1 MKLNTSKNLVIGAT
15 LIFTAFVVLK
25 FLTIQGMDT
34 NEENYHLYHI
44 EGEELFSV
52 SNKEENTFVEIEDD
66 DRVSIRGFFKQEGE
80 KYKVLP
86 YSFIDINSSKGSL
99 TYQFLADNRKK
110 SFSYPVRFR
119 KFELIGGSR
128 FGYLNSLARLE
139 KKDRP
144 LLILFPEKSKP
155 IFGKTNQGIRIIAL
169 QEGLVYLDK
178 QGKSTPLPLFDGNIH
193 ELEKAYKKGELFP
206 LPIEDDGVISSIN
219 QNLVL
224 NLTITDGV
232 VSKKI
237 RGGYKEVPT
246 KYINITKYSDFSEI
260 KKLVLS
266 YASKEFYITKD
277 DGKTYLDA
285 PYEIPIDKKI
295 VVKGKDALFGFAH
308 YFGGADFSTNVPRLD
323 KPKIEKKK
331 ANNSRYYDY
340 LDIDNMY
347 GIYVSDE
354 NAKVYYSRDK
364 KRWIKAVEN
373 YKYSPPLYLYDA
385 TVKGQYIAPK
395 AFRKTK
401 GKIYYKVVST
411 LESYTIA
418 FNGKLEVESKS
429 GQNLSKQVV
438 HYYEPI
444 VINNKEVVITAKKE
458 PLEECG
464 ILFSLNEE
472 KNFSY
477 RFMNDDAT
485 VKRDFEIEKN
495 GDEYVYRIKEI
506 LNPFKQYKIDVKG
519 YKKIEYRPQLT
530 CKYRS
535 KSKEQEVQSL
545 YTTANTLS
553 LIPKAPSR
561 KAKNIT
567 LELMENNNSKN
578 MVNAIPKELIPIYGD
593 GIRFGLLSNGVSM
606 DELTIDKEFSLKVAN
621 IFTKKIEPLLN
632 SKRVQSK
639 LKKNSE
645 TIEGA
650 TVVIK
655 IDEDGNREI
664 VSLFSYPYPKS
675 SDAVEEALIV
685 DTLNNRASTI
695 QNRALDM
702 LVHPGSTFKMVT
714 SIALAQEGKLDDIT
728 ELKGRTD
735 IYGTPFGESSIGFHL
750 KNYTGGNG
758 ITETTA
764 ETDFKASFTE
774 SYNTYFGYSGLKLHE
789 RLNRKYSK
797 NLFPILLDKKER
809 DEEFSLIKVA
819 QQLYFNKPIP
829 LSVKAKIYARASQ
842 FPSIFTSPKEVADSA
857 IGQYEVYATPLQMAI
872 VGSVLYDN
880 KLQLPKI
887 LKESL
892 VDTDNQEVTQE
903 QNQGF
908 FSSIGSIFNSE
919 KNLEVIQ
926 EAMHDVTLKG
936 TAKKAFRTFKS
947 DKCKVYGK
955 TGTAQKGKKGLY
967 DGWFVSFTKG
977 LKEDIVIATVV
988 RNSGTGGSYSA
999 PINRKIIEAWIK
1011 KEEGE

>member
-1 MKLNTSKNLVIGAT
+1 MKLNISKLLVAIAT
-15 LIFTAFVVLK
+15 LIFTTFVILK
-25 FLTIQGMDT
+25 FFTIQSMDT

-52 SNKEENTFVEIEDD
+52 SNNGKDTFVEIEDNK
-66 DRVSIRGFFKQEGE
+66 RVKIRGFFKEEEG
-80 KYKVLP
+80 KYRVLP

-99 TYQFLADNRKK
+99 TYQFLSDNKKK

-128 FGYLNSLARLE
+128 FGYLKALARID
-139 KKDRP
+139 KKDKP
-144 LLILFPEKSKP
+144 LLILFPQKGKP
-155 IFGKTNQGIRIIAL
+155 IFGKTNQGIRVIAL

-178 QGKSTPLPLFDGNIH
+178 QGKSTPLPFFDGNIN
-193 ELEKAYKKGELFP
+193 ELEKAYKEGELSP
-206 LPIEDDGVISSIN
+206 LPIERDGVISSQN

-224 NLTITDGV
+224 NLAITDGV
-232 VSKKI
+232 ISKKI
-237 RGGYKEVPT
+237 KDGYKEVPT
-246 KYINITKYSDFSEI
+246 KYFNITKYSDFSEI

-266 YASKEFYITKD
+266 YASKSFYITKD

-295 VVKGKDALFGFAH
+295 VVKGNDALFGFSS

-323 KPKIEKKK
+323 KPKIDKKK
-331 ANNSRYYDY
+331 VTHSRYYDY

-347 GIYVSDE
+347 GLYISDE
-354 NAKVYYSRDK
+354 DAQVYYSRDK

-373 YKYSPPLYLYDA
+373 YKYSPPLYLYDS
-385 TVKGQYIAPK
+385 TIKGQYIAPK
-395 AFRKTK
+395 AFRKSE
-401 GKIYYKVVST
+401 GEIYYKVVSSLPT
-411 LESYTIA
+411 YTIA
-418 FNGKLEVESKS
+418 FNGEVKVESKS
-429 GQNLSKQVV
+429 GQKLLNQELKF
-438 HYYEPI
+438 YEP
-444 VINNKEVVITAKKE
+444 VTINAKEVVITAKKE

-464 ILFSLNEE
+464 LLFSLDE
-472 KNFSY
+472 KKNLTY
-477 RFMNDDAT
+477 RFKNDDTT
-485 VKRDFEIEKN
+485 VKREFNIKKKDNK
-495 GDEYVYRIKEI
+495 YLYSIKEV
-506 LNPFKQYKIDVKG
+506 LNPFKEYKIEVKG
-519 YKKIEYRPQLT
+519 YKEINYRPQLS

-545 YTTANTLS
+545 YTKANSLS
-553 LIPKAPSR
+553 LIPKAISR
-561 KAKNIT
+561 KAKDIT
-567 LELMENNNSKN
+567 LDLSETNSSKIN
-578 MVNAIPKELIPIYGD
+578 SIPKELIPIYGD
-593 GIRFGLLSNGVSM
+593 GVRFGLLSHGVGI
-606 DELTIDKEFSLKVAN
+606 DELTIDKEFSLKVAK

-632 SKRVQSK
+632 SKRVQEK
-639 LKKNSE
+639 KKKNSE
-645 TIEGA
+645 ITEGA

-685 DTLNNRASTI
+685 DTLNNKASTI

-702 LVHPGSTFKMVT
+702 LAHPGSTFKMVT
-714 SIALAQEGKLDDIT
+714 SIALAQEGMLDDIP
-728 ELKGRTD
+728 ELKDKTD
-735 IYGTPFGESSIGFHL
+735 IYGVPFGESSIGFHL
-750 KNYTGGNG
+750 KNYTGSHGV
-758 ITETTA
+758 TEATE
-764 ETDFKASFTE
+764 ETDFNVSFVE

-797 NLFPILLDKKER
+797 NLFPILLDEKER
-809 DEEFSLIKVA
+809 DKEYPLIEVA

-829 LSVKAKIYARASQ
+829 LALKPKIYGRASI
-842 FPSIFTSPKEVADSA
+842 FPNIFTSPKEVADSA

-887 LKESL
+887 LKKSKAK
-892 VDTDNQEVTQE
+892 TDNKEITKE

-908 FSSIGSIFNSE
+908 FSSIGSFFNSD
-919 KNLEVIQ
+919 KNLEEIQ
-926 EAMHDVTLKG
+926 KAMHEVTVSG

-977 LKEDIVIATVV
+977 LKEDIVVATVV
-988 RNSGTGGSYSA
+988 RNSGTGGSFSA
-999 PINRKIIEAWIK
+999 PINRGIIEAWIK

>member
-1 MKLNTSKNLVIGAT
+1 MKLNISKILVLGAT
-15 LIFTAFVVLK
+15 AIFTTFVVLK

-34 NEENYHLYHI
+34 SDENYHLYHI
-44 EGEELFSV
+44 EGEELFFV
-52 SNKEENTFVEIEDD
+52 SNRGKDTFVEIEDNK
-66 DRVSIRGFFKQEGE
+66 RVHIRGFFKQEEE

-99 TYQFLADNRKK
+99 TYQFLADNHQK

-128 FGYLNSLARLE
+128 FGYLHSLARLE
-139 KKDRP
+139 KKDKP
-144 LLILFPEKSKP
+144 LLILFPQKGKP
-155 IFGKTNQGIRIIAL
+155 IFGKTNNGIRVIAL
-169 QEGLVYLDK
+169 QEDLVYLDN
-178 QGKSTPLPLFDGNIH
+178 QGKSTPLPFFEGNIN
-193 ELEKAYKKGELFP
+193 ELEKAYKQGELSP
-206 LPIEDDGVISSIN
+206 LPIEKDGVISSNN

-237 RGGYKEVPT
+237 RGGYKQVPT
-246 KYINITKYSDFSEI
+246 KYMNITKYSDFSEI

-266 YASKEFYITKD
+266 HASKAFYVTKD
-277 DGKTYLDA
+277 NGKTYLDA

-295 VVKGKDALFGFAH
+295 VVKGKDTLFGFSH

-331 ANNSRYYDY
+331 ASKSRYYDY

-347 GIYVSDE
+347 GLYVSDE
-354 NAKVYYSRDK
+354 SAKVYYSRDK

-385 TVKGQYIAPK
+385 SVKGQYIAPK
-395 AFRKTK
+395 AFAKTE
-401 GKIYYKVVST
+401 GEIYYKIVSN
-411 LESYTIA
+411 LASYTIA
-418 FNGKLEVESKS
+418 FNGELKIETKNGQKLSSQK
-429 GQNLSKQVV
+429 V
-438 HYYEPI
+438 HYSKPVAI
-444 VINNKEVVITAKKE
+444 QNKEVIITAKKE

-464 ILFSLNEE
+464 TLFSLNE
-472 KNFSY
+472 KRSLSY
-477 RFMNDDAT
+477 RFKNDDAK
-485 VKRDFEIEKN
+485 VKRDFEIEKR
-495 GDEYVYRIKEI
+495 GDKYVYRIKEI
-506 LNPFKQYKIDVKG
+506 LNPFKEYKIDVKG
-519 YKKIEYRPQLT
+519 YKEIEYRPQLT

-535 KSKEQEVQSL
+535 TSKEQEVQSL
-545 YTTANTLS
+545 YTKANSLS

-567 LELMENNNSKN
+567 LDLSENNSSKN
-578 MVNAIPKELIPIYGD
+578 LFNTIPKELIPIYGD
-593 GIRFGLLSNGVSM
+593 GVRFGLLSHGVSM
-606 DELTIDKEFSLKVAN
+606 DELTLDKEFSLKVAN
-621 IFTKKIEPLLN
+621 IFTNKIKPLLN
-632 SKRVQSK
+632 SKIVQSK

-645 TIEGA
+645 MIEGA

-655 IDEDGNREI
+655 IDKDGNREI

-685 DTLNNRASTI
+685 DTLNNRVSTI
-695 QNRALDM
+695 KNRALDM
-702 LVHPGSTFKMVT
+702 LIHPGSTFKMVT
-714 SIALAQEGKLDDIT
+714 SIALAQKGKLDDIS
-728 ELKGRTD
+728 ELKGKTD
-735 IYGTPFGESSIGFHL
+735 IYGTAFGESSIGFHL

-758 ITETTA
+758 ITEPTVQTN
-764 ETDFKASFTE
+764 FKGSFIE

-809 DEEFSLIKVA
+809 EDEFYLVKVA

-829 LSVKAKIYARASQ
+829 LSKKAKIYARASQ
-842 FPSIFTSPKEVADSA
+842 FPTIFTSPKEVADSA

-887 LKESL
+887 LKESST
-892 VDTDNQEVTQE
+892 DTENKEITQE

-919 KNLEVIQ
+919 KNLKLIQ
-926 EAMHDVTLKG
+926 EAMHDVTIKG

-947 DKCKVYGK
+947 DKCEVYGK